1 MEKLSITSPTSPTSP
16 DASELDFL
24 RPSQPV
30 VPVRIYSANRTKQ
43 SESGA
48 LAYWRFIRRWK
59 WLLAASG
66 LIGIG
71 VGYLITELQPTLYEA
86 KTSLEIQNLN
96 DAFLNLKQFMPVND
110 GDGPSNTY
118 GDVQTQIKLLQSDS
132 VVNPVIDRVLAAY
145 NPEKIGKVENGR
157 LRTLL
162 GIAPTASS
170 FPRVEGN
177 RLYNDLKVRA
187 VGQTRIVEVTAE
199 STSPEL
205 AAAFLNQLTAQ
216 YIDLSSKARYEMGMR
231 TSQSLSRL
239 LDAERSKVRQSED
252 ALQNYAR
259 TTGLVFTSAKKT
271 IAEEKLSK
279 LDDELAK
286 AEEARIQAEAR
297 YQNTEE
303 ATPDGF
309 PDDLSHGSL
318 GDYRAKL
325 ADLRRQVA
333 ELSATYTPDYYK
345 IKRLEGQITSLQ
357 SSLKSEEHDVVK
369 RTESQYKEALRQ
381 EKLLASSYANQSAVV
396 SDLSQRAVQYDILE
410 QELDAN
416 RKGYDEL
423 LSKVKD
429 ATVAATIH
437 TNTARV
443 VDSAVPPKHP
453 YSPKPAL
460 NYALGVLAC
469 SLVGFAWAFVRDYS
483 NSSLREPGEGLHHL
497 GLKELGAVV
506 HVRPPL
512 FRPGGALARRADLSQ
527 RFSLVMESYRAL
539 VTSLLIDGDR
549 SHRLLVVTSPGP
561 GEGKTTVTAN
571 LGLMLAAIG
580 RRVLLVDGDMRKR
593 DLHDVFALLNERGLN
608 TLLRAEKMEDQSLDN
623 YVQKTSI
630 PGLSV
635 LSSGP
640 VSPESAHLL
649 HSAELPK
656 LIELLKKDYDFVI
669 VDTPPVLPVADARII
684 GQVSDGIVLVA
695 RANQTSRDAAA
706 AAHQRLAA
714 DGSKVLGLILN
725 DWNPAS
731 SMFNY
736 YAGYAPVYSGTPE

>member
-1 MEKLSITSPTSPTSP
+1 MEKLSITSPHTT
-16 DASELDFL
+16 DLEFL

-30 VPVRIYSANRTKQ
+30 APVRIYSPNRPNQ
-43 SESGA
+43 NESGA
-48 LAYWRFIRRWK
+48 LVYWRFIRRWK
-59 WLLAASG
+59 WLLLASG

-71 VGYLITELQPTLYEA
+71 FGYLVTLLQPTLYEA
-86 KTSLEIQNLN
+86 RTSLEIQNLN
-96 DAFLNLKQFMPVND
+96 DAFLNLKQYLPVSD

-118 GDVQTQIKLLQSDS
+118 GDIQTQIKLLQSDS
-132 VVNPVIDRVLAAY
+132 VVNPVIDRALTAY
-145 NPEKIGKVENGR
+145 NPEKMERAESGH
-157 LRTLL
+157 LRTIL
-162 GIAPTASS
+162 GIAPSASS
-170 FPRVEGN
+170 FPQVEAK
-177 RLYNDLKVRA
+177 RLYDNLKVRA
-187 VGQTRIVEVTAE
+187 VGQTRIVEVTAT
-199 STSPEL
+199 SASPEL
-205 AAAFLNQLTAQ
+205 AADFLNQLTAQ

-252 ALQNYAR
+252 ALQSYAR
-259 TTGLVFTSAKKT
+259 TTGLVFTSAKKS

-286 AEEARIQAEAR
+286 AEETRIQAQAR
-297 YQNTEE
+297 YQNTKDG
-303 ATPDGF
+303 TPDAF

-318 GDYRAKL
+318 GDYKAKL
-325 ADLRRQVA
+325 ADLRRQVG

-345 IKRLEGQITSLQ
+345 IKRLEGQIASLQ
-357 SSLKSEEHDVVK
+357 ASIKGEEHDVVR
-369 RTESQYKEALRQ
+369 RTESQYKEALGK
-381 EKLLASSYANQSAVV
+381 EKLLASSYAHQSAVV
-396 SDLSQRAVQYDILE
+396 SDLSQRAVQYDILQ

-443 VDSAVPPKHP
+443 VDAAMPPKNP
-453 YSPKPAL
+453 FSPRPAL
-460 NYALGVLAC
+460 NYAVGFLAC
-469 SLVGFAWAFVRDYS
+469 SLVGFAWAFVRDHS
-483 NSSLREPGEGLHHL
+483 NSSLREPGEGLQHL

-512 FRPGGALARRADLSQ
+512 FRPGGALARRADLSE

-608 TLLRAEKMEDQSLDN
+608 TLLKAEKIEDQNLDS

-656 LIELLKKDYDFVI
+656 LIELLKKDYDFVL

-684 GQVSDGIVLVA
+684 GQASDGIVLVA

-731 SMFNY
+731 SMFNH
-736 YAGYAPVYSGTPE
+736 YAGYARIYSGAPE